1 MPMGDKKDTPF
12 SKDETQ
18 QLECLLNTLKTFCK
32 ENESL
37 AEKLNLKRKL
47 VGTIGE
53 GWGLL
58 LCYQKFKDSVSYEWA
73 GGRKKGY
80 DLILKGKKAV
90 KVQVKTTTEEKYL
103 FNFPSIKVNKKA
115 IEQVKKG
122 NREPLF
128 EQLKSDYKEID
139 ADFFLLIHLPKINEE
154 LTCYILDKSNLIK
167 AIKQDYECY
176 VTEGK
181 HRKNFNYAIS
191 KKTGEWLPRLNYK
204 TVDSIE
210 KFKEDWKP
218 ITETLGLSS

>member
-12 SKDETQ
+12 SKDEIQ
-18 QLECLLNTLKTFCK
+18 KLEHLLNTLKTFCK

-115 IEQVKKG
+115 KEQVKKG
-122 NREPLF
+122 NKEPLF
-128 EQLKSDYKEID
+128 EQLESDYKEID

-154 LTCYILDKSNLIK
+154 LKYYILDKSNLIE
-167 AIKQDYECY
+167 AIKEDYECY
-176 VTEGK
+176 LKRE
-181 HRKNFNYAIS
+181 HRKNFNYGIS
-191 KKTGEWLPRLNYK
+191 KETRIWLPRLNYK

-210 KFKEDWKP
+210 KFKEDWKL
-218 ITETLGLSS
+218 ITAALGLSS